1 MAGIMY
7 LPSTTLTR
15 PNLLT
20 GLSFLLRLDIQ
31 QFQGELQ
38 MKKVTLM
45 PILILVG
52 LLGTYYVF
60 RILPENKQVVL
71 SQNQTRLECLQKH
84 EVNFTVSNE
93 NGKPVIRINKS
104 DLEKLPKDCH

>member
-1 MAGIMY
+1 
-7 LPSTTLTR
+7 
-15 PNLLT
+15 
-20 GLSFLLRLDIQ
+20 
-31 QFQGELQ
+31 
-38 MKKVTLM
+38 MKKVTFIL
-45 PILILVG
+45 ILILVS

>member
-1 MAGIMY
+1 
-7 LPSTTLTR
+7 
-15 PNLLT
+15 
-20 GLSFLLRLDIQ
+20 
-31 QFQGELQ
+31 
-38 MKKVTLM
+38 MKKVTFIL
-45 PILILVG
+45 ILILVS

-84 EVNFTVSNE
+84 EVNFTVSHE
-93 NGKPVIRINKS
+93 NGKPVIRINKA

>member
-1 MAGIMY
+1 
-7 LPSTTLTR
+7 
-15 PNLLT
+15 
-20 GLSFLLRLDIQ
+20 
-31 QFQGELQ
+31 